1 MFSLKEVGLFI
12 YYPLTSA
19 MDSVWTLM
27 YYRYDLRTHQLS
39 HDEILQ
45 SYIAFFVLLFYFL
58 AICCC
63 ISLNAMFS
71 ILHLIN
77 PLI

>member
-1 MFSLKEVGLFI
+1 MIVFESCGVFSLKEVGLLI
-12 YYPLTSA
+12 YYQLTSA

-45 SYIAFFVLLFYFL
+45 SYIAFFCFTFCVFTFFWLYVAVL
-58 AICCC
+58 A
-63 ISLNAMFS
+63 
-71 ILHLIN
+71 
-77 PLI
+77 